1 MAGGSNACKTRICV
15 YVCGFEVCNKRK
27 RRLCLQR
34 DQETRDHA
42 TTTTCSII
50 VSSPRELL
58 SCVAR
63 KPTLSLAQPKIRI
76 SPISPP
82 DRQSADH
89 PCTARCAATP
99 AATLI
104 MTLSMWLRL
113 LSSDESYQAPCL
125 SLASYTSHTFNLHA
139 GSKGLTEQRHSHY
152 RLVGRYF
159 QPQSAFTVH
168 TLSITSTRP
177 VGG

>member
-1 MAGGSNACKTRICV
+1 M
-15 YVCGFEVCNKRK
+15 YVCGFVVCRRN

-42 TTTTCSII
+42 STTTCSII

-63 KPTLSLAQPKIRI
+63 KPTPSLAQPKIR
-76 SPISPP
+76 ISPP

-89 PCTARCAATP
+89 PCPARCAATP

-104 MTLSMWLRL
+104 MTLSMWWLRL
-113 LSSDESYQAPCL
+113 PSSESYQAPSL
-125 SLASYTSHTFNLHA
+125 SLASYASHTFNLHA
-139 GSKGLTEQRHSHY
+139 GSKGLTEQRPSRY

-159 QPQSAFTVH
+159 QPQAAFTVH